1 MMDSMACLPCCILT
15 RLVSSHNMLV
25 GNGTPPTAFTV
36 TQSNFPGVRCQI
48 NFESKQNLS
57 IQEDPDLLV

>member
-1 MMDSMACLPCCILT
+1 MDLMACLPCCILT
-15 RLVSSHNMLV
+15 RLVSPQNMLV

-36 TQSNFPGVRCQI
+36 TQSNFLGVRCQI
-48 NFESKQNLS
+48 CFVSKQKLS